1 MSKIKE
7 TDILQTCETF
17 KDKPTFNE
25 LYERY
30 IEMFPPVS
38 KQLLRSYIIYHNLK
52 DKIQPERSSVGKEII
67 ISIIKKFNKQNIKP
81 TIQQILTEYQK
92 KKKYSRITEDD
103 LRQYIIDQELFWSTP
118 KPQYDEDY

>member
-7 TDILQTCETF
+7 TDILTTFETF
-17 KDKPTFNE
+17 KDKPTVKE
-25 LYERY
+25 LSERY
-30 IEMFPPVS
+30 NEMFPPVS
-38 KQLLRSYIIYHNLK
+38 IQLLRSFLIYHHLL
-52 DKIQPERSSVGKEII
+52 DKIQPQRSSIGKEII

-92 KKKYSRITEDD
+92 KKKYSRISEDD
-103 LRQYIIDQELFWSTP
+103 LRNFIIDQELFWTTP

>member
-7 TDILQTCETF
+7 NDILQTFETF

-103 LRQYIIDQELFWSTP
+103 LRQYIIDQELFWTTP